1 MAEIEFFAVDKEIVA
16 VVSWLLAERCVMVP
30 DMHYDSPAVIRLAN
44 LPEIRRLAASTPHFF
59 IIREDLL
66 ESPQHVR
73 EVEIADKRFFYVD
86 PRMGG
91 PSLQFFWGRR
101 TENAE
106 RNQLSASWLSYYNWY
121 EDSVTGERK
130 KVSRELIQV
139 YSGCAKEIRAHY
151 RRIKPSKRDFLIST
165 SVAQLVRSGTNL
177 IGLEGM
183 SPDQVLGAR
192 NPDLMSSA
200 SGASTEN

>member
-1 MAEIEFFAVDKEIVA
+1 MAEVEFFAVDKEIVG
-16 VVSWLLAERCVMVP
+16 VVSWLLAERCMLVP

-44 LPEIRRLAASTPHFF
+44 LPEIREFAVSTPHFF

-66 ESPQHVR
+66 ESPLHVR
-73 EVEIADKRFFYVD
+73 EVETADQRFFYVD
-86 PRMGG
+86 PRTGG

-101 TENAE
+101 TENGE
-106 RNQLSASWLSYYNWY
+106 KNQLSASWLSYYNWY
-121 EDSVTGERK
+121 EDSVTGQRK
-130 KVSRELIQV
+130 KMSRELIQV

-151 RRIKPSKRDFLIST
+151 RRIKPSKREFLIST
-165 SVAQLVRSGTNL
+165 AVAQLVRSGTNL

-183 SPDQVLGAR
+183 SPDQVLGPP

-200 SGASTEN
+200 SGVSTEN